1 MDKLL
6 ESIIRNFVIDTK
18 KLNDSELADYF
29 QNEDYLNI
37 DGFNVDKHL
46 PIIIEIVEE
55 NRGLD
60 IMFSKSKTESNQK
73 KRLEK
78 KKKIIHNIAISY
90 CNENYTQILDKI
102 DRIELVTGQ
111 TISNTISGHL
121 DKQDFISGDY
131 LFQVGEI
138 IEHIDQEDHFVTH
151 FYNVIIDSEKLI
163 NPNQIT
169 NVNKLNFYIW
179 NHFLSKL
186 SLYCKDKNTSALINN
201 KVDLIKK
208 EFK

>member
-29 QNEDYLNI
+29 QNENYLNI
-37 DGFNVDKHL
+37 DGFSIDKHL

-60 IMFSKSKTESNQK
+60 ILYSRSKTETNQK

-78 KKKIIHNIAISY
+78 KSKIIHNIAISY
-90 CNENYTQILDKI
+90 CNENYTQVLDKI
-102 DRIELVTGQ
+102 DRIELVNGQ
-111 TISNTISGHL
+111 TISNTISEHL
-121 DKQDFISGDY
+121 DKQKFISGDY

-138 IEHIDQEDHFVTH
+138 IEHIDQNDHFITH

-163 NPNQIT
+163 KPNQIS
-169 NVNKLNFYIW
+169 NINKLNFYIW

-186 SLYCKDKNTSALINN
+186 SLYCKDSNTLTLIKD

-208 EFK
+208 GFK

>member
-18 KLNDSELADYF
+18 KLNDGELANYF
-29 QNEDYLNI
+29 QNENYLNI
-37 DGFNVDKHL
+37 EGFNIDKHL

-60 IMFSKSKTESNQK
+60 IIYSKSKTETNQK

-78 KKKIIHNIAISY
+78 KSKIIHNIAISY
-90 CNENYTQILDKI
+90 CNENYNQVIDKI

-111 TISNTISGHL
+111 TISHTISEHL
-121 DKQDFISGDY
+121 DKQKFISGDY

-138 IEHIDQEDHFVTH
+138 IEHIDQKDHFITH
-151 FYNVIIDSEKLI
+151 FYNVIIDSDKLI
-163 NPNQIT
+163 KPNQIS
-169 NVNKLNFYIW
+169 NINKLNFYIW

-186 SLYCKDKNTSALINN
+186 SLYCKDKNTSTLINN

>member
-29 QNEDYLNI
+29 QNEIYLNI
-37 DGFNVDKHL
+37 EGFNIDKHL
-46 PIIIEIVEE
+46 PIIIEIIEE

-60 IMFSKSKTESNQK
+60 IIYSKNEIEANQK

-78 KKKIIHNIAISY
+78 KNKIIHNIAISY

-102 DRIELVTGQ
+102 DRIELMTGQ
-111 TISNTISGHL
+111 TISNTISEYL

-138 IEHIDQEDHFVTH
+138 IEHIDQEDHFITH

-163 NPNQIT
+163 NPNQIS

-186 SLYCKDKNTSALINN
+186 SLYCKDKNTSILINN